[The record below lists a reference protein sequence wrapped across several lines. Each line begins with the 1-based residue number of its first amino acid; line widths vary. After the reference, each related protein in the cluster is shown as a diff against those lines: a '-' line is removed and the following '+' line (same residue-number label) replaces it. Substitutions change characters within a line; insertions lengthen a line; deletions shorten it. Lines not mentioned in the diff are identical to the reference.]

1 MKAKVRTAW
10 KLLQPHARPHLW
22 LFALVFV
29 LGTLTALGE
38 RAVFLL
44 IKPTW
49 DALFRGEGSA
59 TAPVA
64 PRAELSEGIEDFLG
78 SLEEFRAGLVERM
91 LGSVSAG
98 SEMEVLWRVALAVS
112 VIAVLTGICQYG
124 FTWLSRRI
132 ALCMVVDLRVRLA
145 RHLMGLSMRYHDNRR
160 LGDVLSRISAD
171 VNATLQVLNDAF
183 RDLIREP
190 MLAIVSLSLAFL
202 VAPTA
207 TAVMIVTLP
216 IVVIP
221 VAALAGKVRKGSTR
235 SLTKLGASVQVL
247 SQMFQGIRTVK
258 AFRAEEREL
267 ASYRAI
273 NEDYQRST
281 MKMVRAIAMTNAWT
295 VVFTHAGLAA
305 VLVGLGYLTIAGRGF
320 SDGGSMATFL
330 LLIANSY
337 TNIKKTTR
345 VWTRV
350 QESVGAAER
359 LEVLLEENA
368 DLVERPGAQAI
379 AGLGRGLCLE
389 GLSFAYPGSEECA
402 LRDVTLEIRAGETL
416 ALVGASGSGKSTLM
430 DLVARF
436 IDPVEGRVIADGHD
450 LRDLSL
456 DSWTAQYAM
465 VSQSPFLFHASIE
478 ENIRY
483 GKPDATA
490 AEVEEATRA
499 AGIHEFIMGLPDKYE
514 TQVADMGA
522 RLSGGQRQRITI
534 ARAILKCAPLLL
546 LDEATSALD
555 TETEVAVQAALER
568 LMQGRTVIVV
578 AHRLST
584 IREADRIA
592 VLDEGRLVEVGTHA
606 ELLGAQGAYA
616 RLHAAQF
623 APGDA
628 PVSAASR

>member
-1 MKAKVRTAW
+1 MKATVRTAW
-10 KLLQPHARPHLW
+10 KLLAPHAKPHLW
-22 LFALVFV
+22 MFSLVFV

-38 RAVFLL
+38 RSVFLL

-49 DALFRGEGSA
+49 DALFSGERSA
-59 TAPVA
+59 TPPVQ
-64 PRAELSEGIEDFLG
+64 ELESADGVEGMLA

-91 LGSVSAG
+91 LGTVGAG

-112 VIAVLTGICQYG
+112 LIALLTGICQYG

-132 ALCMVVDLRVRLA
+132 ALSMVIDLRVRLA

-190 MLAIVSLSLAFL
+190 MLAIVSLALAFL

-207 TAVMIVTLP
+207 TIVMIVTLP
-216 IVVIP
+216 TVVIP

-267 ASYRAI
+267 ERYRAI
-273 NEDYQRST
+273 NEEYRRST
-281 MKMVRAIAMTNAWT
+281 MKMVRAIATTNAWT
-295 VVFTHAGLAA
+295 VVFTHAGLAV
-305 VLVGLGYLTIAGRGF
+305 VLVGLGYLTVSGRGF

-368 DLVERPGAQAI
+368 DLVERPDAVEVG
-379 AGLGRGLCLE
+379 GLGGGLRLE
-389 GLSFAYPGSEECA
+389 GLSFAYPGSNECA
-402 LRDVTLEIRAGETL
+402 LRGVDLEIPAGQTL
-416 ALVGASGSGKSTLM
+416 ALVGASGAGKSTLM

-436 IDPVEGRVIADGHD
+436 IDPVAGRVVVAGHD
-450 LRDLSL
+450 LRELSL

-483 GKPDATA
+483 GKPGASA
-490 AEVEEATRA
+490 AQVEAASRA
-499 AGIHEFIMGLPDKYE
+499 AGIHEFIVGLPEGYA

-534 ARAILKCAPLLL
+534 ARAILKGAPLLL

-555 TETEVAVQAALER
+555 SETEVAVQEALER

-584 IREADRIA
+584 IRNADRIA
-592 VLDEGRLVEVGTHA
+592 VLDGGLLVETGTHA
-606 ELLGAQGAYA
+606 ELLAADGPYA
-616 RLHAAQF
+616 RLHAVQF
-623 APGDA
+623 APA
-628 PVSAASR
+628 AASTTPVGT